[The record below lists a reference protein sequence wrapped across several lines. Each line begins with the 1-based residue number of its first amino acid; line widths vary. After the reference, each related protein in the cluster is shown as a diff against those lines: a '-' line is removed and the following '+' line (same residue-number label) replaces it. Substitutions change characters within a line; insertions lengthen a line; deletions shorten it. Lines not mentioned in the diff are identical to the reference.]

1 MGLRDLLNDDQPL
14 SIERFLLLLVGSV
27 GGDEEVGE
35 RRDRDVYRGAR
46 KRRRRLAVLAFA
58 AGPLVGVA
66 NQLAD
71 LYCETAIVCDVA
83 AHRGLAL
90 EDEEVAAHMLVLW
103 GILDNLEAASGAIG
117 GEPPV
122 ATVLAGKL
130 RDRAGE
136 QMPEKLTKRSV
147 TKALWDA
154 RAQLGDA
161 RKGATSGAV
170 RNVMFTGHRTKQ
182 VIARAEAQLGV
193 EPERKSRWRRSC
205 GREARTRTHK
215 LGFGHTSGW
224 GSSPISYASQAR
236 GDGI

>member
-1 MGLRDLLNDDQPL
+1 MGLRDLLDDDQPL
-14 SIERFLLLLVGSV
+14 SIERFLLLLAGSV
-27 GGDEEVGE
+27 QSDEEGGKE

-46 KRRRRLAVLAFA
+46 KRRRRLAMLAFA

-71 LYCETAIVCDVA
+71 LYCETATLCDIA

-90 EDEEVAAHMLVLW
+90 GDEEVAAHMLVLW
-103 GILDNLEAASGAIG
+103 EIVDSLEVARGAIR

-122 ATVLAGKL
+122 ATILAGRL

-136 QMPEKLTKRSV
+136 QMPDKLTKRSV

-161 RKGATSGAV
+161 RKGVAGGAV

-182 VIARAEAQLGV
+182 VIARAEAQLGI
-193 EPERKSRWRRSC
+193 EPERKSRWR
-205 GREARTRTHK
+205 
-215 LGFGHTSGW
+215 LG
-224 GSSPISYASQAR
+224 
-236 GDGI
+236 

>member
-1 MGLRDLLNDDQPL
+1 MGLRDLFADDQPL
-14 SIERFLLLLVGSV
+14 TVERFLLLLAGRVRS
-27 GGDEEVGE
+27 DEEGGAE
-35 RRDRDVYRGAR
+35 RKDRDVYRGAR
-46 KRRRRLAVLAFA
+46 KRRRRLAMLAFG

-71 LYCETAIVCDVA
+71 LFCETATLCDVA
-83 AHRGLAL
+83 AHHGLAL
-90 EDEEVAAHMLVLW
+90 ADEEIAAHMLVLW
-103 GILDNLEAASGAIG
+103 GIVETQEAARGAIG

-122 ATVLAGKL
+122 ANILAGKL

-154 RAQLGDA
+154 RSQLGDA

-182 VIARAEAQLGV
+182 VIARAEAQLGI
-193 EPERKSRWRRSC
+193 EPERKSRWRR
-205 GREARTRTHK
+205 G
-215 LGFGHTSGW
+215 
-224 GSSPISYASQAR
+224 
-236 GDGI
+236 